1 MYDCCLFVVEEIQRV
16 NDSVKAIHDNKNEQL
31 GACLYQTHQ
40 GLSELYQ
47 VSCVELDYLVKEAK
61 KSKEVLGARMM
72 GGGFGGCT
80 INLVKKGSESKIKE
94 KFTKLYAEHF
104 KIDLITYDVNGRIA
118 SITNNEELTRVFYTY
133 DNLDRIIRVDKLG
146 TGNPTDP
153 YEIVSYAEYQYE
165 SHKNSVY
172 QFFKEQMDFD
182 QLLFSPIDIYPFFSR
197 VFYSAAAI
205 ASFAF
210 NAPHAVLDGNVFR
223 VIARY
228 EGIDV
233 PTDTTAGKRLFE
245 TRAAALLD
253 KKRAGLYNQA
263 IMDFGA
269 TVCTPN
275 NPDCV
280 ACNLSSKCVAF
291 NVNQVNQLPVK
302 LKRITKKK
310 RHFDFFC
317 FNYNGTWMLQQRGEG
332 DVWNGLFQFYVLEQ
346 DRMPVFSEDY
356 LGTVLKHQ
364 FGLSQKQWKYIGA
377 CKQPQLFKQV
387 LTHQT
392 IEARFICIQLSKMPK
407 MLQNALWVKPKQ
419 LSKYAFP
426 KIINDFLVTFHHG
439 SALE

>member
-1 MYDCCLFVVEEIQRV
+1 M
-16 NDSVKAIHDNKNEQL
+16 
-31 GACLYQTHQ
+31 
-40 GLSELYQ
+40 
-47 VSCVELDYLVKEAK
+47 
-61 KSKEVLGARMM
+61 
-72 GGGFGGCT
+72 
-80 INLVKKGSESKIKE
+80 
-94 KFTKLYAEHF
+94 
-104 KIDLITYDVNGRIA
+104 
-118 SITNNEELTRVFYTY
+118 
-133 DNLDRIIRVDKLG
+133 
-146 TGNPTDP
+146 
-153 YEIVSYAEYQYE
+153 
-165 SHKNSVY
+165 
-172 QFFKEQMDFD
+172 
-182 QLLFSPIDIYPFFSR
+182 
-197 VFYSAAAI
+197 
-205 ASFAF
+205 
-210 NAPHAVLDGNVFR
+210 
-223 VIARY
+223 
-228 EGIDV
+228 
-233 PTDTTAGKRLFE
+233 
-245 TRAAALLD
+245 
-253 KKRAGLYNQA
+253 YNQA

-346 DRMPVFSEDY
+346 DRMPVFSDSY
-356 LGTVLKHQ
+356 LDTVLKHQ
-364 FGLSQKQWKYIGA
+364 FGLSQKQWKFIGA
-377 CKQPQLFKQV
+377 DKQPQLYKQV